1 MLYNCRRITWL
12 SLLYV
17 VVISFFYSCRIPDTN
32 VKFAYGWVDLDTPGG
47 IPMEVIIG
55 LARDPVML
63 TCLRVSNV
71 LDSTK
76 FFTEQ
81 LGMKVLPFPL
91 SRAKGSTFEPE
102 QVPGSQY
109 VGYSENSMGLMLIPS
124 PKLKAPPLVIGT
136 MLEAFTLVYDDSAGV
151 ADKLP
156 PAVVTVLGGAP
167 NMIKSPDGY
176 TFVLKG
182 YEQFKKEATNK
193 VDF

>member
-1 MLYNCRRITWL
+1 MLYDCCRMAWL
-12 SLLYV
+12 RLFYV
-17 VVISFFYSCRIPDTN
+17 TAIQFFCLCRVADTN

-63 TCLRVSNV
+63 TCLRVTNV
-71 LDSTK
+71 ADSAK
-76 FFTEQ
+76 FFIEQ

-109 VGYSENSMGLMLIPS
+109 VGYSDNSMGLMLTPS

-136 MLEAFTLVYDDSAGV
+136 MLEAFTLVYDDSAGA

-156 PAVVTVLGGAP
+156 PAVMKVLGGAP
-167 NMIKSPDGY
+167 NVVKSPDGY
-176 TFVLKG
+176 SFVLKG

-193 VDF
+193 VEF